1 MVISKIY
8 LSRRMVELFK
18 NIKYKYINAITK
30 LNSELNI
37 NNTNTSAKIISFLAQ
52 NGDIKIERANIYGEN
67 GVTMA

>member
-1 MVISKIY
+1 
-8 LSRRMVELFK
+8 MVELFK